1 MSESYEVVVKYS
13 MNGVEKQDR
22 YINKQIHAC
31 VRATKRKNKG
41 CMIINTTTRELSH
54 ADKCIP
60 TPPEGWQFARWK
72 CKTKKNRWGR
82 DVNIA
87 EEMNYEPLN
96 GDARESEKVSI
107 QKEW

>member
-1 MSESYEVVVKYS
+1 MSESYEVIVMYQDKGL
-13 MNGVEKQDR
+13 MKQDR
-22 YINKQIHAC
+22 YINRQIHSC

-41 CMIINTTTRELSH
+41 CTVLNTITRDLSH

-60 TPPEGWQFARWK
+60 QPPADFQFARWK

-87 EEMNYEPLN
+87 EEMNYEVLN
-96 GDARESEKVSI
+96 GDDRDNERVSV
-107 QKEW
+107 QK